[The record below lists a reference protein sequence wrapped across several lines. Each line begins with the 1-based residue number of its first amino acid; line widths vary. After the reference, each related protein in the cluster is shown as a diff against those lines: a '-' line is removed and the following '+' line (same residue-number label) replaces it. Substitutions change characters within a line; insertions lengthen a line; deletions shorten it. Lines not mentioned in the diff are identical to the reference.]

1 MVYVIS
7 STCSNN
13 KSLIISERI
22 ARFSFKETTMEKI
35 YLNKICQSYRTG
47 SELDNYSFEKD
58 QEYEFIISED
68 TEVDVGY
75 ELLKYAKEKGFKV
88 KTLSYQ
94 GAEYIGKESNPYFCL
109 ATVNPDTTT
118 LKVHPDTRFIS
129 RRAAYRHKN
138 VRDVE
143 FSSSNLHIDHEA
155 FYSAGDLRK
164 VFFKNAEHI
173 SFGVEV
179 FQYTAIRI
187 VDFDPNASYEFAER
201 TFANCP
207 YLMCRIPENIDNN
220 GRYTFEES
228 GKLLFVPAKY
238 NDISM
243 FYFKEDVEVYHEGNN
258 TELKITP
265 KRYIRSEGDYGFNF
279 HRSAGSFDY
288 DVSEEPAKYCSNGK
302 SNQTYEDFLK
312 RRDELMKTSMALSE
326 FKNYLYPHGHKLIRN
341 FRTTER
347 WDDNSNCYI
356 NVEITY
362 YYTGMYD
369 DNWNDYLAAIEETK
383 KMINYAIERANQY
396 YETTC
401 LHLEN
406 ITEHNEYTTR

>member
-1 MVYVIS
+1 
-7 STCSNN
+7 
-13 KSLIISERI
+13 
-22 ARFSFKETTMEKI
+22 MEKI
-35 YLNKICQSYRTG
+35 YLNKICQSYRVD

-58 QEYEFIISED
+58 QEYEIIISED
-68 TEVDVGY
+68 TEVDAPY
-75 ELLKYAKEKGFKV
+75 YILKYAEEKGFKV
-88 KTLSYQ
+88 HTLSYQ
-94 GAEYIGKESNPYFCL
+94 GAEYIGKESNPYFSL
-109 ATVNPDTTT
+109 VLVDPDTTT
-118 LKVHPDTRFIS
+118 LKVHPDTRFVS

-155 FYSAGDLRK
+155 FYSADDLRK
-164 VFFKNAEHI
+164 VFFKNAKHI

-207 YLMCRIPENIDNN
+207 YLMCRIPENIINN
-220 GRYTFEES
+220 GKYAFEDS
-228 GKLLFVPAKY
+228 GELIFVPKKY
-238 NDISM
+238 TDISM
-243 FYFKEDVEVYHEGNN
+243 FYFDENVEAYYEDDISKLIIV
-258 TELKITP
+258 P
-265 KRYIRSEGDYGFNF
+265 KRYTQSGGDYGFNF

-288 DVSEEPAKYCSNGK
+288 DVSVEPAKYCSNGK
-302 SNQTYEDFLK
+302 SNQTYDDFLK

-326 FKNYLYPHGHKLIRN
+326 FMNYLYPHRHELIRN
-341 FRTTER
+341 FRTTKR

-369 DNWNDYLAAIEETK
+369 NWNDYLAAIEETK
-383 KMINYAIERANQY
+383 RMINYAIERANQY

-406 ITEHNEYTTR
+406 ITEHNEYTP